1 MTIDS
6 NRLLLELEKLRKEIN
21 RNVINPV
28 IPALSIDALQPM
40 LSMIAQ
46 CRKDY
51 PCCLLDIAEHSDGQ
65 PPAEEQIAR
74 LRACRETY
82 DELVSAA
89 NALETAIQRDYLDVR
104 VSRR

>member
-1 MTIDS
+1 MAS
-6 NRLLLELEKLRKEIN
+6 
-21 RNVINPV
+21 P
-28 IPALSIDALQPM
+28 
-40 LSMIAQ
+40 
-46 CRKDY
+46 
-51 PCCLLDIAEHSDGQ
+51 

-82 DELVSAA
+82 DQLVSAA